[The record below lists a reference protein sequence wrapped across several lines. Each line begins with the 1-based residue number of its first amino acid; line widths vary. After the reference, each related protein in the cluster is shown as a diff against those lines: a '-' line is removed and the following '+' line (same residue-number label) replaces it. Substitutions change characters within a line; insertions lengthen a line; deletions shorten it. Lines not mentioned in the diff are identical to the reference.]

1 MEVGTI
7 YNHVWNQSGN
17 RKVERLCFRIGV
29 LINLHTNAL
38 FYRQSETKSFFIVIT
53 E

>member
-17 RKVERLCFRIGV
+17 RKVELFFRIGV
-29 LINLHTNAL
+29 LINLHTNEL